1 MIANN
6 GEQMAKASNSQE
18 RRIEWVPLGE
28 VQSAPTNPKEH
39 DIGEICVSIGR
50 RGFVE
55 LPAIDE
61 RTGRLVAG
69 HGRIEALIKM
79 QADKAPL
86 PGGLKAEG
94 GKWLVPVVRGWA
106 SKNDADAAAYLV
118 ASNRLVELGGWNDEM
133 LAKLMSEIAAIAPD
147 EIAGSGF
154 DQQDVDKFINEMNSA
169 VGVEPEIPEIHKTD
183 IVRGDVFELGDHKIL
198 CGDSTKAEDVA
209 RVVGD
214 SEADLVWT
222 DPPYGVDMGS
232 INASL
237 ASVGKASKTRTIH
250 AIEGDGVGV
259 DLPALLVAAFKQ
271 CFNILRPGGHIY
283 IAHPA
288 GEKLLTFLDAFRAA
302 GFKFKQGL
310 IWDKG
315 SMVLGLSDYHYQH
328 EPIIYGIKP
337 GAEGRQGRG
346 GSGWYGDNSQV
357 SVLSVP
363 KPQRSDEHPTMKPLE
378 LIEIGIK
385 NSSAVGD
392 VVFEPFSGSGS
403 TLLACERLG
412 RKCRAVEIDPRFVQ
426 VAITRWEKMTGRKAV
441 KL

>member
-1 MIANN
+1 MIAIN
-6 GEQMAKASNSQE
+6 GEQMAKASNLQE

-79 QADKAPL
+79 HADKAPL

-118 ASNRLVELGGWNDEM
+118 ASNRLVELGGWNEEM

-183 IVRGDVFELGDHKIL
+183 IVRGDLFQLGDHKIL
-198 CGDSTKAEDVA
+198 CGDSTKAEDVD
-209 RVVGD
+209 RVIDEG
-214 SEADLVWT
+214 EADLVWT
-222 DPPYGVDMGS
+222 DPPYGVEYKGRAEGS
-232 INASL
+232 KNPVHL
-237 ASVGKASKTRTIH
+237 KG
-250 AIEGDGVGV
+250 IENDGAD
-259 DLPALLVAAFKQ
+259 DLPALLGSAFKH
-271 CFNILRPGGHIY
+271 CFSTIRPGGHIY
-283 IAHPA
+283 VAHPA
-288 GEKLLTFLDAFRAA
+288 GEKSLTFYDAFREA

-310 IWDKG
+310 VWDKG
-315 SMVLGLSDYHYQH
+315 SMVLGYSDYHYQH
-328 EPIIYGIKP
+328 EPIIYGMKP
-337 GAEGRQGRG
+337 GGEGRQGRG
-346 GSGWYGDNSQV
+346 GAGWYGDNAQV

-403 TLLACERLG
+403 TLLACERLS
-412 RKCRAVEIDPRFVQ
+412 RKCRAIEIDPRFVQ
-426 VAITRWEKMTGRKAV
+426 VAIARWEKMTGRKAV

>member
-1 MIANN
+1 MIAIN
-6 GEQMAKASNSQE
+6 GEQMAKPSNLQE
-18 RRIEWVPLGE
+18 RRIEWVPLGD
-28 VQSAPTNPKEH
+28 VQSAPSNPKEH

-169 VGVEPEIPEIHKTD
+169 VGVEPEIPEVHKTD
-183 IVRGDVFELGDHKIL
+183 IKRGDMFMLGEHFVL
-198 CGDSTKAEDVA
+198 CGDSTLEADATKAMG
-209 RVVGD
+209 VGQV
-214 SEADLVWT
+214 ADLVWT
-222 DPPYGVDMGS
+222 DPPYGVDYEGGTAAALK
-232 INASL
+232 IQNDKPEDLAPLLKGAFASCF
-237 ASVGKASKTRTIH
+237 SV
-250 AIEGDGVGV
+250 
-259 DLPALLVAAFKQ
+259 
-271 CFNILRPGGHIY
+271 LRPGGHIY
-283 IAHPA
+283 VAHPA
-288 GEKLLTFLDAFRAA
+288 NEKSLVFIDAFRAA
-302 GFKFKQGL
+302 GFKFLQGL
-310 IWDKG
+310 VWDKG
-315 SMVLGLSDYHYQH
+315 TMVLGRSDYHYSH

-337 GAEGRQGRG
+337 GADGSQGRNG
-346 GSGWYGDNSQV
+346 GKGGAGWYGDNSQV
-357 SVLSVP
+357 SVFAVP
-363 KPQRSDEHPTMKPLE
+363 KPKRSDEHPTMKPLE

-403 TLLACERLG
+403 TLLACERLS
-412 RKCRAVEIDPRFVQ
+412 RKCRAIEIDPRFVQ
-426 VAITRWEKMTGRKAV
+426 VAIARWEKMTGRKAV

>member
-209 RVVGD
+209 RVIGD
-214 SEADLVWT
+214 GEADLVWT
-222 DPPYGVDMGS
+222 DPPYGVEY
-232 INASL
+232 
-237 ASVGKASKTRTIH
+237 VGKTKDALK
-250 AIEGDGVGV
+250 IENDGAA
-259 DLPALLVAAFKQ
+259 DLPILLAGAFATCFRALRL
-271 CFNILRPGGHIY
+271 GGHIY
-283 IAHPA
+283 VAHAITRSDPTVFFRMFSES
-288 GEKLLTFLDAFRAA
+288 GLQFL
-302 GFKFKQGL
+302 QPL
-310 IWDKG
+310 VWDKG
-315 SMVLGLSDYHYQH
+315 SINLGFSDYHYRH
-328 EPIIYGIKP
+328 EHIIYGVKP
-337 GAEGRQGRG
+337 GAEGRQGRKG
-346 GSGWYGDNSQV
+346 AGWFGDDSQQ
-357 SVLSVP
+357 SILSVQ
-363 KPQRSDEHPTMKPLE
+363 KPSRSDEHPTMKPLE

>member
-1 MIANN
+1 MIAIN
-6 GEQMAKASNSQE
+6 GEQMAKPSNLQE
-18 RRIEWVPLGE
+18 RRIEWVPLGD
-28 VQSAPTNPKEH
+28 VQSAPSNPKEH

-169 VGVEPEIPEIHKTD
+169 VGVEPEIPEVHKTD
-183 IVRGDVFELGDHKIL
+183 IKRGDVFALGDHRIT
-198 CGDSTKAEDVA
+198 CGDSTQAVDVA
-209 RVVGD
+209 RVVATG
-214 SEADLVWT
+214 EAQMVWT
-222 DPPYGVDMGS
+222 DPPYGVEYEGKTKDALRIENDGAAGLPTLLQGAFS
-232 INASL
+232 RCFESL
-237 ASVGKASKTRTIH
+237 AI
-250 AIEGDGVGV
+250 
-259 DLPALLVAAFKQ
+259 
-271 CFNILRPGGHIY
+271 GGHIY
-283 IAHPA
+283 VAHPPGA
-288 GEKLLTFLDAFRAA
+288 LSRVFREKFDDA
-302 GFKFKQGL
+302 GFRFKQGL
-310 IWDKG
+310 VWDKG
-315 SMVLGLSDYHYQH
+315 SMALGHSDYHYQH
-328 EPIIYGIKP
+328 EPIIYGMKP

-346 GSGWYGDNSQV
+346 GAGWYGDNSQV
-357 SVLSVP
+357 SVFAVP

-403 TLLACERLG
+403 TLLACERLS
-412 RKCRAVEIDPRFVQ
+412 RKCRAIEIDPRFVQ
-426 VAITRWEKMTGRKAV
+426 VAITRWEKMTGCKAV

>member
-86 PGGLKAEG
+86 PGGLKADG

-183 IVRGDVFELGDHKIL
+183 IVRGDVFELGDHRIT
-198 CGDSTKAEDVA
+198 CGDSTQAIDVA
-209 RVVGD
+209 RVVTQG
-214 SEADLVWT
+214 EARLVWT
-222 DPPYGVDMGS
+222 DPPYGVDY
-232 INASL
+232 
-237 ASVGKASKTRTIH
+237 VGKTKDALR
-250 AIEGDGVGV
+250 IENDGAA
-259 DLPALLVAAFKQ
+259 DLAPLLAGAFKQ

-283 IAHPA
+283 IAHPP
-288 GEKLLTFLDAFRAA
+288 GEKSLTFLDAFREA

-315 SMVLGLSDYHYQH
+315 SMVLGHSDYHYQH
-328 EPIIYGIKP
+328 EPIIYGMKP

-346 GSGWYGDNSQV
+346 GAGWFGDNSQV

>member
-1 MIANN
+1 MTIAIN

-18 RRIEWVPLGE
+18 RRIEWVPLAD

-69 HGRIEALIKM
+69 HGRIEALMKLE
-79 QADKAPL
+79 ADKAPL

-118 ASNRLVELGGWNDEM
+118 ASNRLVELGGWDDEM
-133 LAKLMSEIAAIAPD
+133 LSKLMAEIAAVAPA
-147 EIAGSGF
+147 EIEGSGF

-169 VGVEPEIPEIHKTD
+169 VGVDPEIPEIHKTD
-183 IVRGDVFELGDHKIL
+183 IVRGDMFQLGDHRIL
-198 CGDSTKAEDVA
+198 CGDSTNADNVA
-209 RVVGD
+209 RVVDGD
-214 SEADLVWT
+214 DVVLVWT
-222 DPPYGVDMGS
+222 DPPYGVDY
-232 INASL
+232 
-237 ASVGKASKTRTIH
+237 VGKTKDALKIKN
-250 AIEGDGVGV
+250 DGAA
-259 DLPALLVAAFKQ
+259 DLAPLLAGAFKS
-271 CFNILRPGGHIY
+271 CFSVLRPGGHIY

-288 GEKLLTFLDAFRAA
+288 SEKSMTFVDAFRAA

-315 SMVLGLSDYHYQH
+315 SMVIGHSDYHYQH
-328 EPIIYGIKP
+328 EPIIYGMKP
-337 GAEGRQGRG
+337 GGEGRQGRRG
-346 GSGWYGDNSQV
+346 AGWYGDNAQV

-363 KPQRSDEHPTMKPLE
+363 RPQRSDEHPTMKPLE

-412 RKCRAVEIDPRFVQ
+412 RKCRAIEIDPRFVQ
-426 VAITRWEKMTGRKAV
+426 VAVTRWEKMTGLKAV
-441 KL
+441 KCA